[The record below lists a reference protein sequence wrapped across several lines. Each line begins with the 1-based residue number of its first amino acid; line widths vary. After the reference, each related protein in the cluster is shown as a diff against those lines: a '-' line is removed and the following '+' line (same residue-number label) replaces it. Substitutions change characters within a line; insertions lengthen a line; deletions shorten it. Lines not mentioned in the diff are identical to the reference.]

1 MHTTTASFTLH
12 YWKQREKGEKRLF
25 GWQGTS
31 EEFGDIKVTNERHNH
46 HESLTAEV
54 RGDAIPTATL
64 ESRGIHTDVMSRP
77 SLNRATLR
85 VGDAHVYMTRNRLGM
100 THRGRSLMLKYAGDK
115 YRLTAIN
122 RRAFVLRREADDEDP
137 GVIITVRETG
147 IGSRKKFTIS
157 VEKRAVGADIALAAL
172 FVGVDR
178 ATLTRRGA
186 VRAGISR
193 VFNLSLQSQ
202 S

>member
-12 YWKQREKGEKRLF
+12 HWKQRENGKREF

-31 EEFGDIKVTNERHNH
+31 EEFGDIKVTNRRQSH

-54 RGDAIPTATL
+54 RGGFIPTATL
-64 ESRGIHTDVMSRP
+64 ESRGIHTEVMMRP

-85 VGDAHVYMTRNRLGM
+85 VGDAHVYMTRNRLGL
-100 THRGRSLMLKYAGDK
+100 THRGRSLILKYAGDK
-115 YRLTAIN
+115 YRLAAIN
-122 RRAFVLRREADDEDP
+122 RRAYVLRREADDEDS

-147 IGSRKKFTIS
+147 LGSRKKFTIS

-193 VFNLSLQSQ
+193 VFNLSMQSQ
-202 S
+202 Y

>member
-12 YWKQREKGEKRLF
+12 YWKQREKGKKRQF
-25 GWQGTS
+25 GWQGIS
-31 EEFGDIKVTNERHNH
+31 EEFGDIKVTNQYQSH

-54 RGDAIPTATL
+54 RGGSIPTATF
-64 ESRGIHTDVMSRP
+64 ESRGIHTAAMFRP

-85 VGDAHVYMTRNRLGM
+85 VGDAHVYMTRNRLGV
-100 THRGRSLMLKYAGDK
+100 THRGRSLTLKYAGDK
-115 YRLTAIN
+115 YQLAAIN
-122 RRAFVLRREADDEDP
+122 RRTYVLRREADDEDR

-147 IGSRKKFTIS
+147 RGSRKKFTIT

-172 FVGVDR
+172 FTGVDR

-193 VFNLSLQSQ
+193 VFNLSMQSQ
-202 S
+202 Y